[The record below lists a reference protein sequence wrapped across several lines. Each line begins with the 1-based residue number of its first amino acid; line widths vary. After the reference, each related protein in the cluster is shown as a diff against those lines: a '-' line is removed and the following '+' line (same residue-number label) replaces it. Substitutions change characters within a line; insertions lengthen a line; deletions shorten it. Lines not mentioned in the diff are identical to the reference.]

1 MKKSQEPRFK
11 KTQQLSTNNKFKIG
25 SNFDTFAT
33 MKKLLFLFLVFPLM
47 ASAQLDFE
55 SNKFKL
61 DVVKLPE
68 IESLMSVSLP
78 SNSHFST
85 KNTNKLPSFKLSK
98 ENYREPV
105 SMFEAMA
112 VDESYVSSEIQIS
125 LDPREYGVYGGNS
138 IYSADGSTSVRN
150 IAYKE
155 SRSYLRP
162 ELLQYNY
169 GYYPRPRRS
178 GFYVDYGIY
187 TTPSQ

>member
-1 MKKSQEPRFK
+1 MCGCSPY
-11 KTQQLSTNNKFKIG
+11 QLSTNNQYKVG
-25 SNFDTFAT
+25 LTFVIFVT

-78 SNSHFST
+78 SNSYFST

-112 VDESYVSSEIQIS
+112 ASESYVQSNIQIS
-125 LDPREYGVYGGNS
+125 LDPSEYGIFGGNGS
-138 IYSADGSTSVRN
+138 YNADGSTSVRN

-155 SRSYLRP
+155 ARGFLRP
-162 ELLQYNY
+162 ELMPYSYPYYN
-169 GYYPRPRRS
+169 RPSRRS